1 MTQIGWELT
10 EIKGIEVVEILRF
23 EVVRLGKIY
32 FVWSSW
38 DFEIWIFNFEHNQLR
53 IDWDKSILSSWDF
66 EIWSCG
72 IKVEIWCGIIYFV
85 RVGPEM

>member
-38 DFEIWIFNFEHNQLR
+38 DFEIWSFNFEHNQLR
-53 IDWDKSILSSWDF
+53 IDWDDWDLN
-66 EIWSCG
+66 IWSD
-72 IKVEIWCGIIYFV
+72 WD
-85 RVGPEM
+85 